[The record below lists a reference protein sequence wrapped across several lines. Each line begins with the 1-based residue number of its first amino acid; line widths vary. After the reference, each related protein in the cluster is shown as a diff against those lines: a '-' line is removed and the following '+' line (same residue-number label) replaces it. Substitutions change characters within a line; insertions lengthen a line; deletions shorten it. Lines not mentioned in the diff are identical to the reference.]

1 MSNLKYKDYMG
12 SVEYS
17 EEDGCLHGR
26 VLGISKAVIT
36 YEGNTIDELR
46 SDFIA
51 GIEHYISSC
60 QARGVV
66 PEKSYSGNFN
76 IRIPAELHAKIAYL
90 AQSAGVSL
98 NAFIKET
105 LTKAVM

>member
-17 EEDGCLHGR
+17 EEDDCLHGR

>member
-17 EEDGCLHGR
+17 EEDGCLH
-26 VLGISKAVIT
+26 
-36 YEGNTIDELR
+36 
-46 SDFIA
+46 
-51 GIEHYISSC
+51 
-60 QARGVV
+60 
-66 PEKSYSGNFN
+66 FN

-90 AQSAGVSL
+90 AQSAGISL